1 MEHQQINYRTVM
13 DLGFTEDIHTDPIY
27 FDRYGYHWSIINLQL
42 TKRIYLEWEKESRL
56 CWIVRTNKEEF
67 IQARRPIFNETHL
80 RDVVS
85 FFLEKDENPNKDTQP
100 FDYTQ
105 FA

>member
-1 MEHQQINYRTVM
+1 MEHQQIKYRTVM
-13 DLGFTEDIHTDPIY
+13 DLGFTEEIHPDTQY
-27 FDRYGYHWSIINLQL
+27 FNQYGYPWAIINLQL

-67 IQARRPIFNETHL
+67 IQARRPIFNEAHL

-85 FFLEKDENPNKDTQP
+85 FFLEKDEKAMVTEQP